1 MWTFESFLFELDR
14 ASATYRKTM
23 GVLSGESAKAEHQIT
38 KMATELAHMG
48 ASADDIARAQTEL
61 SSNLTGI
68 IGLENEIVSK
78 AVQWNKQF
86 NISYD
91 TSAKFLKTLAG
102 VSGTTIKAQT
112 AMIGFAKEMAMAV
125 IEFIHCLKYRS
136 RRVAKVWDFVTLG
149 AWFVTLLLMFF
160 AINPATM
167 IICVV
172 AGIITCVVNSL
183 IGTKILKLYETIK
196 YTRTLM
202 NISRFIDFNYEIMRA
217 LVLLAGIVIIE
228 FVVLNLK

>member
-1 MWTFESFLFELDR
+1 MRKDEVADIMANNLISSTRFLMSHD
-14 ASATYRKTM
+14 
-23 GVLSGESAKAEHQIT
+23 
-38 KMATELAHMG
+38 
-48 ASADDIARAQTEL
+48 
-61 SSNLTGI
+61 
-68 IGLENEIVSK
+68 
-78 AVQWNKQF
+78 
-86 NISYD
+86 
-91 TSAKFLKTLAG
+91 
-102 VSGTTIKAQT
+102 
-112 AMIGFAKEMAMAV
+112 FAKEMAMAV